1 MTDINNLVIVGRL
14 TRDCGSDPN
23 GRDFTYTQGGMCIA
37 RVSIAVNRSQK
48 QNGQWVD
55 VASYFDVTIFGKTA
69 ENLKPYFVKGRQIVV
84 SGHLQQDRWT
94 DQNGQNKSKIS
105 IIADDV
111 QLAGGG
117 NNQNNA
123 PLYNPQTVYPT
134 PQAAQMASAQAEP
147 MRYAPPRNQA
157 PQNQPVQAQQIPQNQ
172 PQFTQPQNV
181 APQNYQ
187 EPNFAPPNEGGYP
200 EDIPF

>member
-37 RVSIAVNRSQK
+37 RVSIAVNRSKRQ
-48 QNGQWVD
+48 GDQWVD
-55 VASYFDVTIFGKTA
+55 EASYFDVTIFGKTA

-84 SGHLQQDRWT
+84 CGHLTQERWT

-105 IIADDV
+105 IIADNV

-123 PLYNPQTVYPT
+123 PQYNPQTVYPT
-134 PQAAQMASAQAEP
+134 AQAAQMASAQAEP
-147 MRYAPPRNQA
+147 MRYAPP
-157 PQNQPVQAQQIPQNQ
+157 QNQPQQNQQIPQNQ
-172 PQFTQPQNV
+172 PQYPQQNQPMQG
-181 APQNYQ
+181 
-187 EPNFAPPNEGGYP
+187 NFPPPNDGGFP
-200 EDIPF
+200 EDVPW

>member
-37 RVSIAVNRSQK
+37 RVSIAVNRSKRQ
-48 QNGQWVD
+48 GDQWID
-55 VASYFDVTIFGKTA
+55 EASYFDVTIFGKTA

-84 SGHLQQDRWT
+84 CGHLTQERWT

-105 IIADDV
+105 IIADNV

-123 PLYNPQTVYPT
+123 PQYNPQTVYPT
-134 PQAAQMASAQAEP
+134 AQAAQMASAQSNP
-147 MRYAPPRNQA
+147 QQYAPP
-157 PQNQPVQAQQIPQNQ
+157 QNNALQQQYQQIPQNQ
-172 PQFTQPQNV
+172 PMQG
-181 APQNYQ
+181 
-187 EPNFAPPNEGGYP
+187 NFPPPSDNGYP

>member
-1 MTDINNLVIVGRL
+1 MTDINSLVIVGRL

-55 VASYFDVTIFGKTA
+55 VANFFDVTIFGKTA

-84 SGHLQQDRWT
+84 SGHLQQERWK

-117 NNQNNA
+117 NNNA
-123 PLYNPQTVYPT
+123 SQYNPQTVYPT
-134 PQAAQMASAQAEP
+134 AQAAQMASAQANP
-147 MRYAPPRNQA
+147 QQYAP
-157 PQNQPVQAQQIPQNQ
+157 PQNQPQQYQQIPQNQ
-172 PQFTQPQNV
+172 PQYPQQGQSM
-181 APQNYQ
+181 QNSQ
-187 EPNFAPPNEGGYP
+187 GNFPPPCDNGFP
-200 EDIPF
+200 EDVPW

>member
-23 GRDFTYTQGGMCIA
+23 GRDFSYTQGGMCIA

-55 VASYFDVTIFGKTA
+55 VANFFDVTIFGKTA
-69 ENLKPYFVKGRQIVV
+69 ENLKPYLVKGRQIVV
-84 SGHLQQDRWT
+84 CGHLTQERWT

-105 IIADDV
+105 IIADNV
-111 QLAGGG
+111 QLAGGTG

-123 PLYNPQTVYPT
+123 PQYNPQTVYPT
-134 PQAAQMASAQAEP
+134 AQAAQMASAQSNP
-147 MRYAPPRNQA
+147 QQYAPPQNQA
-157 PQNQPVQAQQIPQNQ
+157 PQQQYQQISQNQ
-172 PQFTQPQNV
+172 PMQG
-181 APQNYQ
+181 
-187 EPNFAPPNEGGYP
+187 NFPPPNDGEFP
-200 EDIPF
+200 EDVPW

>member
-1 MTDINNLVIVGRL
+1 MTDINSLVIVGRL

-48 QNGQWVD
+48 QNEQWVD
-55 VASYFDVTIFGKTA
+55 VANFFDVTIFGKTA
-69 ENLKPYFVKGRQIVV
+69 EKLKPYFVKGRQIVV
-84 SGHLQQDRWT
+84 SGHLQQERWK

-105 IIADDV
+105 IIADAV

-117 NNQNNA
+117 NNNA
-123 PLYNPQTVYPT
+123 SLYNPQTVYPT
-134 PQAAQMASAQAEP
+134 AQAAQMASAQANP
-147 MRYAPPRNQA
+147 QQYAP
-157 PQNQPVQAQQIPQNQ
+157 PQNQPQQYQQIPQNQ
-172 PQFTQPQNV
+172 PQYPQQGQSM
-181 APQNYQ
+181 QNSQ
-187 EPNFAPPNEGGYP
+187 GNFPPPSDNGFP

>member
-1 MTDINNLVIVGRL
+1 MTDINSLIIVGRL

-123 PLYNPQTVYPT
+123 PQYNPQTVYPT
-134 PQAAQMASAQAEP
+134 AQAAQMASAQANP
-147 MRYAPPRNQA
+147 QQYAP
-157 PQNQPVQAQQIPQNQ
+157 PQNQPQQYQQIPQNQ
-172 PQFTQPQNV
+172 PQYPQQGQSM
-181 APQNYQ
+181 QNSQ
-187 EPNFAPPNEGGYP
+187 GNFPPPSDNEFP
-200 EDIPF
+200 EDVPW

>member
-37 RVSIAVNRSQK
+37 RVSIAVNRSKRQ
-48 QNGQWVD
+48 GDQWID
-55 VASYFDVTIFGKTA
+55 EASYFDVTIFGKTA

-84 SGHLQQDRWT
+84 CGHLTQERWT
-94 DQNGQNKSKIS
+94 DQNGQNRSKVS
-105 IIADDV
+105 IIADNV
-111 QLAGGG
+111 QLAGGNG

-123 PLYNPQTVYPT
+123 PQYNPQTVYPT

-147 MRYAPPRNQA
+147 MRYALPQNQA
-157 PQNQPVQAQQIPQNQ
+157 PHQPQQIPQNQ
-172 PQFTQPQNV
+172 PMQG
-181 APQNYQ
+181 
-187 EPNFAPPNEGGYP
+187 NFPPPNDGGFP
-200 EDIPF
+200 EDVPW

>member
-1 MTDINNLVIVGRL
+1 MTDINSLVIVGRL

-23 GRDFTYTQGGMCIA
+23 GRDFTYTQDGMCIA

-69 ENLKPYFVKGRQIVV
+69 ENLKPYLVKGRQIVV
-84 SGHLQQDRWT
+84 SGHLQQERWT

-105 IIADDV
+105 IIADNV

-117 NNQNNA
+117 NNNA
-123 PLYNPQTVYPT
+123 PQYNPQTIYPT
-134 PQAAQMASAQAEP
+134 AQAAQMASAQANP
-147 MRYAPPRNQA
+147 QQYAP
-157 PQNQPVQAQQIPQNQ
+157 PQNQ
-172 PQFTQPQNV
+172 PQQGQTMQNQPQY
-181 APQNYQ
+181 PQQNQ
-187 EPNFAPPNEGGYP
+187 PMQGNFPPPSDNGFP
-200 EDIPF
+200 EDVPW

>member
-1 MTDINNLVIVGRL
+1 MTDINKLVIVGRL

-55 VASYFDVTIFGKTA
+55 VANFFDVTIFGKTA
-69 ENLKPYFVKGRQIVV
+69 ENLKPYLVKGRQIVV
-84 SGHLQQDRWT
+84 SGHLQQERWT

-105 IIADDV
+105 IVADDV

-123 PLYNPQTVYPT
+123 PQYNPQTVYPT
-134 PQAAQMASAQAEP
+134 AQAAQMASAQADP
-147 MRYAPPRNQA
+147 QQYAPPQNQAPQNQA
-157 PQNQPVQAQQIPQNQ
+157 PQNQPQYPQQGQ
-172 PQFTQPQNV
+172 PMQG
-181 APQNYQ
+181 
-187 EPNFAPPNEGGYP
+187 NFPPPSDNGFP
-200 EDIPF
+200 EDVPW

>member
-69 ENLKPYFVKGRQIVV
+69 ENLKPYFVKGRQIVIC
-84 SGHLQQDRWT
+84 GHLTQERWT

-105 IIADDV
+105 IVADDV

-123 PLYNPQTVYPT
+123 PQYNPQTVYPT
-134 PQAAQMASAQAEP
+134 AQAAQMASAQADP
-147 MRYAPPRNQA
+147 QQYAPPQNQA
-157 PQNQPVQAQQIPQNQ
+157 PQNQPQYPQQGQ
-172 PQFTQPQNV
+172 PMQG
-181 APQNYQ
+181 
-187 EPNFAPPNEGGYP
+187 NFPPPSDNGFP
-200 EDIPF
+200 EDVPW